1 MSGEG
6 EGRIGGSR
14 DLAAVEPE
22 KLDPAVAATLFS
34 EHERELRLLLM
45 GVLRDPHR
53 VADVLQTTAMRVL
66 DSGHQSDPASRK
78 GWLFRVAM
86 NEALLLK
93 RKARRESE
101 VLGSPSLH
109 ERAACLS
116 ESPEE
121 AAIRSDLAEKVASL
135 MSRLPE
141 ELRDVVQ
148 SRIRDGKSFQ
158 QTADELQIPL
168 GTALTRM
175 RTALN
180 RLQDGLKGEFP

>member
-1 MSGEG
+1 M
-6 EGRIGGSR
+6 
-14 DLAAVEPE
+14 EPE

-34 EHERELRLLLM
+34 EHERELRVLLM
-45 GVLRDPHR
+45 GVLRDPDR
-53 VADVLQTTAMRVL
+53 VADVLQTTALRVL
-66 DSGHQSDPASRK
+66 DSGHQSDPATRK

-101 VLGSPSLH
+101 VLGSPNMH
-109 ERAACLS
+109 GKVECLA
-116 ESPEE
+116 ESPDET
-121 AAIRSDLAEKVASL
+121 AIRNDLAEKVAKL

-141 ELRDVVQ
+141 ELRKVVQ
-148 SRIRDGKSFQ
+148 SRIQDGKTFQ